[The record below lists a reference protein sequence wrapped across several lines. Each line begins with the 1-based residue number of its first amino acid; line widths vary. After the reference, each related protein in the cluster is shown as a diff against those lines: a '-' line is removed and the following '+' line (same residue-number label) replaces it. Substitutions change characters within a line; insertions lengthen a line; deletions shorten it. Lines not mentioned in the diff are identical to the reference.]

1 MNEATY
7 LELEARFYTSL
18 CHPQQL
24 TAPMFFFASAL
35 PTAIVSNATIEARLS
50 LPEGWIETRTGIRER
65 RYHSGGLSELGV
77 EAAKQVLHHY
87 SLGAQDIDV
96 VILST
101 VTPDN
106 PWPATACKIAHAI
119 GATQAWAFDLSA
131 ACSGFLYSLEMTRAL
146 LMSGLYKNILLIN
159 GDCMSSVI
167 DPMDKNTSIV
177 FGDGC
182 SASLWNKDTISC
194 IKYMKLETDGSDY
207 DKIIVPNGG
216 SALRNLEPAF
226 LHMEGKATFKL
237 AIQRMSQGMQELLD
251 HNGLTFDDIDY
262 IVPHQAN
269 MRIIQAIIDY
279 VKVDGNKVLTNLQWL
294 GNTTNA
300 TIPLCLAHHA
310 DKFKS
315 GQKLLLCA
323 FGAGTTWGTALVEV
337 P

>member
-1 MNEATY
+1 
-7 LELEARFYTSL
+7 
-18 CHPQQL
+18 
-24 TAPMFFFASAL
+24 MFFFASAL
-35 PTAIVSNATIEARLS
+35 PPAVVTNAEIEARLA
-50 LPEGWIETRTGIRER
+50 LPSGWIESRTGIRER
-65 RYHSGGLSELGV
+65 RFHAGALSDLGI
-77 EAAKQVLHHY
+77 EAANQVLRHY
-87 SLGAQDIDV
+87 ALEATEIDV
-96 VILST
+96 VICST

-119 GATQAWAFDLSA
+119 GAHKAWAFDLSA
-131 ACSGFLYSLEMTRAL
+131 ACSGFLYSLEMVRAL
-146 LMSGLYKNILLIN
+146 LVSGLYKNVLLIN
-159 GDCMSSVI
+159 GDCMSSVV

-182 SASLWNKDTISC
+182 SASLWNAQNIGAV
-194 IKYMKLETDGSDY
+194 KYLKLSADGSDY

-251 HNGLTFDDIDY
+251 SNQLTFDDIDY

-279 VKVDGNKVLTNLQWL
+279 VKVDANKVLTNLEWL

-310 DKFKS
+310 HKFKS
-315 GQKLLLCA
+315 GQRLLLCA
-323 FGAGTTWGTALVEV
+323 FGAGTTWGTALVIV